1 MFILDIEAIVTNH
14 YCLREVSLLDVWNET
29 LHVLYG
35 YPCIGLQHLHV
46 EMLKQYSYCSK
57 HIHGLTY
64 HPQPHEY
71 KMNETKWNNLTVKY
85 KVMSCKEIQRYLKTI
100 LLEPFTLYYK
110 GGNIEIQLIEK
121 LFTMYKCINIED
133 IYNCTKYNISQFFKN
148 TKALCNKSI
157 HGKLIKHS
165 DWTHHCSVNEVLY
178 FYAQLCIY
186 NNLT

>member
-1 MFILDIEAIVTNH
+1 MFILDIEAIFTNH
-14 YCLREVSLLDVWNET
+14 YCLRELSLLDVWDET

-35 YPCIGLQHLHV
+35 YPCIGLQHLDV

-57 HIHGLTY
+57 HIHG
-64 HPQPHEY
+64 
-71 KMNETKWNNLTVKY
+71 LTVKY

-100 LLEPFTLYYK
+100 LVEPFTLYYK

-133 IYNCTKYNISQFFKN
+133 IYNCTKYDISQFFKN